1 MKILITSGGTTE
13 KIDAVRGITNHSTGY
28 LGKEIAE
35 LFLAKG
41 HQVTLVTTKTAVK
54 PEPKENL
61 KITEITNVDSLLKR
75 WSHSSKSTMFLSIVW
90 QSLII
95 LLFI

>member
-35 LFLAKG
+35 LFYFFKLICFK
-41 HQVTLVTTKTAVK
+41 VL
-54 PEPKENL
+54 
-61 KITEITNVDSLLKR
+61 
-75 WSHSSKSTMFLSIVW
+75 IVV
-90 QSLII
+90 LCY
-95 LLFI
+95 

>member
-35 LFLAKG
+35 LFLAKS

-54 PEPKENL
+54 PESKDYRNYERR
-61 KITEITNVDSLLKR
+61 K
-75 WSHSSKSTMFLSIVW
+75 SSQKDGATRQRARCSYT
-90 QSLII
+90 
-95 LLFI
+95 

>member
-54 PEPKENL
+54 PEPKEN
-61 KITEITNVDSLLKR
+61 KDYRNYERRK
-75 WSHSSKSTMFLSIVW
+75 SSQKDGATRQRARCSYT
-90 QSLII
+90 
-95 LLFI
+95 

>member
-41 HQVTLVTTKTAVK
+41 S
-54 PEPKENL
+54 PSNL
-61 KITEITNVDSLLKR
+61 SNDQDSG
-75 WSHSSKSTMFLSIVW
+75 
-90 QSLII
+90 
-95 LLFI
+95 